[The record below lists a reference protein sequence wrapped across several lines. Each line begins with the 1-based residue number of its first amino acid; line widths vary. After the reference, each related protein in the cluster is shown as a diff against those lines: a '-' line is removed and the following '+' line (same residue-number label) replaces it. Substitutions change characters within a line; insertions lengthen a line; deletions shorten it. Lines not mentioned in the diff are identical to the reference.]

1 MLTKEEFNI
10 LLKKAKV
17 FEDNSPI
24 VLPNNGGKITRN
36 LKSSSSNDEFILNI
50 DRRKIDLSKI
60 KYQTRHSRTN
70 SIMLRID
77 TKGPR
82 HQNPDG
88 EYIEC
93 PHMHI
98 YRENWGD
105 KWAFPL
111 DPNIFSNVSNLSNL
125 LKEFLIYF
133 NVQDIPNILYMESL
147 V

>member
-1 MLTKEEFNI
+1 MLTAEEFNT
-10 LLKKAKV
+10 LLNKIKR

-24 VLPNNGGKITRN
+24 LLPNNGGKITRHLN
-36 LKSSSSNDEFILNI
+36 SSTSSDEFILNI
-50 DRRKIDLSKI
+50 DRRKIDLMKI
-60 KYQTRHSRTN
+60 KYQARHKRTN

-93 PHMHI
+93 PHIHI

-111 DPNIFSNVSNLSNL
+111 DPSTFSNISNLSAL
-125 LKEFLIYF
+125 LKDLLIYF
-133 NVQDIPNILYMESL
+133 NVQDIPNILYMETL
-147 V
+147 L